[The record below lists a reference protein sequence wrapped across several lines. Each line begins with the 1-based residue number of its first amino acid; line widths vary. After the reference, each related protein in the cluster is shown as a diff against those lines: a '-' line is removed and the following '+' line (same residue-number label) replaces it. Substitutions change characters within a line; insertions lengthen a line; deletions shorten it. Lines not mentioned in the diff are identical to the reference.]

1 MNDLILNNFSGMLIS
16 FSAGEERS
24 KLKDGVYFM
33 RLSRPRFSQNL
44 LITDD
49 SKNAL
54 SGIMSS
60 EHLKDPA
67 SCKDLPE
74 AALGRLL
81 VLPQSFGML
90 YLGETFSCYISL
102 HNDSTEGCMSISL
115 KCDLQTTVHRIT
127 LYPPNNSK
135 DSVIQN
141 QLLPGDSI
149 DHVLNYEVK
158 DLGTHILVCEVFYSS
173 SKSANF
179 HSSDDNEVFVEAT
192 IQNATTGYEDN
203 SVFGTVNCL
212 QANDSRQYIFCLTPK
227 SNSKSDHK
235 LLKSIIA
242 VGKIDVIWRTNL
254 GERGRI
260 KTSQLQRSPPAFNF
274 TAKIYNNSERTLELD
289 ASSVDKDKSRMMWI
303 GTTSQK
309 LGLLQPDGCM
319 DLNLSVVPL
328 DTGLQVISGIRITD
342 NLLKRTY
349 EFDDQNQVFCH
360 KSKNLI
366 ISTLG
371 LGIIRPRSLV
381 SLHSGVGDPD
391 KNKPPKFVNGIINAC
406 FVELFADRLF
416 DKQFIGGTSSTNEIF
431 YNLIWD
437 HCPKTTSVGRMRKEL
452 AVYDATLLQ
461 EAISVCTVWLATD
474 SESSIALR
482 SSELDIFQ

>member
-1 MNDLILNNFSGMLIS
+1 M
-16 FSAGEERS
+16 GEVQRTDSRIVEHLLS
-24 KLKDGVYFM
+24 LKVM

-173 SKSANF
+173 SKSGTNEKSSFRKFFKFEVKKPLDVQANF

-192 IQNATTGYEDN
+192 IQNATTGCLYLEKVVFEPSNHFNVSSLNSIVGLDEDN

-260 KTSQLQRSPPAFNF
+260 KTSQLQRSPPVMNDIHFYIDSCPSVVMLYQAFNF

-349 EFDDQNQVFCH
+349 EFDDQNQVF
-360 KSKNLI
+360 
-366 ISTLG
+366 
-371 LGIIRPRSLV
+371 V
-381 SLHSGVGDPD
+381 
-391 KNKPPKFVNGIINAC
+391 
-406 FVELFADRLF
+406 
-416 DKQFIGGTSSTNEIF
+416 TSDLPI
-431 YNLIWD
+431 Y
-437 HCPKTTSVGRMRKEL
+437 
-452 AVYDATLLQ
+452 
-461 EAISVCTVWLATD
+461 EAILSQVTA
-474 SESSIALR
+474 
-482 SSELDIFQ
+482 